1 MKKTLIVLLILC
13 MRISFSQSICIA
25 TKNYPLAFEDTSL
38 DIILQTNIVQD
49 LNRYFTYANTFNDA
63 FRIGRIENNGKVI
76 FYHCNSISKE
86 VFKNLK
92 CESNNGSTNL
102 FVNTILSEFYKS
114 QYIILQNCGISNAF
128 ENASIFINL
137 IRTGSITNQ
146 PISEQIKFLQKNPR
160 KNHQDLSEQEILSE
174 LDKLSEFQF
183 YPVTIL

>member
-128 ENASIFINL
+128 ENFENFALLEALS
-137 IRTGSITNQ
+137 
-146 PISEQIKFLQKNPR
+146 SEPPGIDRCVYICVYSHTQIYE
-160 KNHQDLSEQEILSE
+160 LSPHI
-174 LDKLSEFQF
+174 
-183 YPVTIL
+183 